1 MGRMEDKWNPLS
13 PRPLLEHTVHVR
25 SGDRVKGVDM
35 GGGLLRASL
44 WEPRGPGACL
54 VAGLRAP
61 VPRFAGQ
68 GDRWAEGDARLGQG
82 PSKASAVLE
91 LQPLWSPTETSGTE
105 LRSRTCSP
113 RLITDSSQRPQRCS
127 AGSPQHQPPH
137 PGALDTAPA
146 GPCWSSG
153 STGPCP
159 LQWTLIAGW
168 DLETRR
174 IWRRKY
180 RGQLIE
186 IWVVLWA
193 YLCPPNLYVEVQT
206 QNRAVF
212 GERAFAWVIEVWRG
226 PVDGS

>member
-1 MGRMEDKWNPLS
+1 MGRRGRPPGTGPLEGLG
-13 PRPLLEHTVHVR
+13 RPGAAAPVEPYRDFRNRAEEQDLQPPTHHRLESAPTEML
-25 SGDRVKGVDM
+25 S
-35 GGGLLRASL
+35 
-44 WEPRGPGACL
+44 WEPS
-54 VAGLRAP
+54 AP
-61 VPRFAGQ
+61 A
-68 GDRWAEGDARLGQG
+68 
-82 PSKASAVLE
+82 
-91 LQPLWSPTETSGTE
+91 
-105 LRSRTCSP
+105 
-113 RLITDSSQRPQRCS
+113 
-127 AGSPQHQPPH
+127 PH
-137 PGALDTAPA
+137 SGALDTAPA

-193 YLCPPNLYVEVQT
+193 HLCPPNLYVEVQT